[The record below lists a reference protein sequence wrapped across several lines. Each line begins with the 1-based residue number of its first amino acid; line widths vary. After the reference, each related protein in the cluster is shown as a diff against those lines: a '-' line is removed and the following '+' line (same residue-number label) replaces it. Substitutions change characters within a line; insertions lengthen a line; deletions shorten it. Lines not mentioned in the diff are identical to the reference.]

1 MHYEI
6 CCKPPASA
14 ICICEI
20 MAFAEVRNHTEQHK
34 CKWKAYVCCVR
45 MLDGSSGL
53 VWVFVCAEFPLG
65 FLNLFPRCSCLPLQ
79 GRYVL
84 AFVSVEIGSY

>member
-20 MAFAEVRNHTEQHK
+20 MAFAEVRNHTEPH
-34 CKWKAYVCCVR
+34 KWKAYVHCVC
-45 MLDGSSGL
+45 MLDGSGPGWCG
-53 VWVFVCAEFPLG
+53 VVCTEFPLG
-65 FLNLFPRCSCLPLQ
+65 FLSLFPRCSRLPLQ

-84 AFVSVEIGSY
+84 AFVSVEISCY